1 MQHDDRPTLIQTWIL
16 VSDERGERLEARWV
30 VESSVDSGPLHEA
43 A

>member
-1 MQHDDRPTLIQTWIL
+1 MPNPDRPALIQQWIL

-30 VESSVDSGPLHEA
+30 VEGDVGHAPVHEA

>member
-1 MQHDDRPTLIQTWIL
+1 MQHDDRPTLIQRWIL

-30 VESSVDSGPLHEA
+30 VEGDVGHAPVHEA